1 MIEAWFDGAC
11 WPNPNGHAASGA
23 LVKRDG
29 VRIFEH
35 AEYIGHENTSNNVA
49 EYHGLIA
56 VLKFLV
62 DEGIQDAVVY
72 GDADMVIKQMTGV
85 WKAGNLTKAEKKGKI
100 PIRPRYYLPYFKQ
113 ANELRLK
120 LPRVQFRWIRRNFNT
135 EADFLS
141 TKPLRDRGHR
151 DNYYEPRQTESDRLD
166 EAFEYALA
174 K

>member
-35 AEYIGHENTSNNVA
+35 AEYIGNQDTSNNVA

-56 VLKFLV
+56 VLKFLIQ
-62 DEGIQDAVVY
+62 EGIEEATVY
-72 GDADMVIKQMTGV
+72 GDADMVINQMTGK
-85 WKAGNLTKAEKKGKI
+85 WKAGRLTKAEAKGKI
-100 PIRPRYYLPYFKQ
+100 PIRPRFYLPYYQ
-113 ANELRLK
+113 VAIELRRR
-120 LPRVQFRWIRRNFNT
+120 LPKVQFLWIRRNFNSEADVLSTRPLRERGYRETYYERPQT
-135 EADFLS
+135 EAEFL
-141 TKPLRDRGHR
+141 D
-151 DNYYEPRQTESDRLD
+151 QRLD
-166 EAFEYALA
+166 YALS